1 MNSDVP
7 LFKTRPHT
15 IIIDVDEIMFKIV
28 EVRLTGGPAY
38 DFFNQFD
45 RIRIKN
51 EKEDEIVFVRQGGE
65 E

>member
-1 MNSDVP
+1 
-7 LFKTRPHT
+7 
-15 IIIDVDEIMFKIV
+15 MFKIG